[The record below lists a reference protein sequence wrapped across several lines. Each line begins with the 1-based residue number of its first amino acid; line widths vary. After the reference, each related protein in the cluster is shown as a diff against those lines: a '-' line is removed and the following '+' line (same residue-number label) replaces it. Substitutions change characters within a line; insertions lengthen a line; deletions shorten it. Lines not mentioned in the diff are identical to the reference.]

1 MDIYSSSV
9 RAEYAFA
16 YHNLRSARARAHR
29 HTTEQLVGRGSA
41 QKKSYYTIT
50 NADDELV
57 KPIIDVAA

>member
-1 MDIYSSSV
+1 MTITSS
-9 RAEYAFA
+9 
-16 YHNLRSARARAHR
+16 LRFLHILGGSGLLCARAHR